1 MSAPGRRRRWWRRR
15 THAAADLAS
24 PPAGQQVRLRPGSRR
39 TVSRLSRTSTSM
51 RYVGGSFVRVHRVGA
66 PGPGA
71 EHSNPDVPGDGRVT
85 FVLLHGVGLSSV
97 YLLPLA
103 EDLAVHGEVLLVD
116 LPGFGDVPPPAVTL
130 GIEGLAEVVDDVL
143 TAGGVHDPVL
153 VGHSMGAQVAV
164 EMMARRPGAFRR
176 TVLVAP
182 PVNAAERRPLTQL
195 WRYLQ
200 SAVHETHR
208 LRLLATRSYLTATTR
223 WVADILPEVMGY
235 RIEDRLA
242 LAPPSARVTILHGEF
257 DRLVPEVWASV
268 LAGRVSHCR
277 VELVPGAAHSVV
289 LEDHPA
295 VVRAAL
301 THLAV
306 DERRGQGSAVPPGS
320 PSDDG
325 RDLTDD
331 R

>member
-1 MSAPGRRRRWWRRR
+1 MSGGRLRWWRRL
-15 THAAADLAS
+15 TVAAADLVS

-39 TVSRLSRTSTSM
+39 TVARLSRTVTSM
-51 RYVGGSFVRVHRVGA
+51 RLLDGAFVRVHRVGA
-66 PGPGA
+66 PGAGA
-71 EHSNPDVPGDGRVT
+71 ERHNPDVPGDGRVT

-116 LPGFGDVPPPAVTL
+116 LPGFGDVPPPARTL
-130 GIEGLAEVVDDVL
+130 GIDGLAEVVDDVL
-143 TAGGVHDPVL
+143 VAAGVHDPVL

-164 EMMARRPGAFRR
+164 ELMARRPEAYHR

-182 PVNAAERRPLTQL
+182 PVNAAERHPLTQL

-235 RIEDRLA
+235 RIEERLA
-242 LAPPSARVTILHGEF
+242 LASAEATVSILHGEH
-257 DRLVPEVWASV
+257 DRLVPPDWATD
-268 LAGRVSHCR
+268 LAGRVTRCE

-289 LEDHPA
+289 VEDHPA

-301 THLAV
+301 AHLAV
-306 DERRGQGSAVPPGS
+306 DERSGPGSAVPPGS
-320 PSDDG
+320 ASDDG
-325 RDLTDD
+325 RSLTDES
-331 R
+331 

>member
-1 MSAPGRRRRWWRRR
+1 MTARLRWWRRL
-15 THAAADLAS
+15 TLAVADLVS
-24 PPAGQQVRLRPGSRR
+24 PPAGRQVRLRPGSRR
-39 TVSRLSRTSTSM
+39 TVARLSRTATSM
-51 RYVGGSFVRVHRVGA
+51 RLLDGTFVRVHRVGA
-66 PGPGA
+66 PGAGA
-71 EHSNPDVPGDGRVT
+71 EHENPDVPGDGRVT
-85 FVLLHGVGLSSV
+85 FVLLHGVGLSSI

-103 EDLAVHGEVLLVD
+103 EDLAEHGEVLLVD
-116 LPGFGDVPPPAVTL
+116 LPGFGDVPPPATTL
-130 GIEGLAEVVDDVL
+130 GIAGLAEVVEDVL
-143 TAGGVHDPVL
+143 AAGGVHDPVL

-164 EMMARRPGAFRR
+164 EMMARQPDALRR
-176 TVLVAP
+176 AVLVAP

-242 LAPPSARVTILHGEF
+242 LAGPSARVTILHGEH
-257 DRLVPEVWASV
+257 DRLVPETWAGE
-268 LAGRVSHCR
+268 LAGRVRSCT
-277 VELVPGAAHSVV
+277 VALVPGAAHSVV
-289 LEDHPA
+289 VEDHPA

-301 THLAV
+301 THLAD
-306 DERRGQGSAVPPGS
+306 DERHGPGSAVPPGS

-325 RDLTDD
+325 HGLSDGP
-331 R
+331 